1 MLLTTMN
8 TSVWDVMEMIQQAV
22 KAVVADQEQVLIVKV
37 ELPRQR
43 RIIKVI
49 CPQME

>member
-1 MLLTTMN
+1 MRSTTMN
-8 TSVWDVMEMIQQAV
+8 TLVLDVMEMIQLAV
-22 KAVVADQEQVLIVKV
+22 KAVVADQEQVLIDKV

-49 CPQME
+49 CP